1 MALKMQSFTWK
12 KDFEL
17 VRAFLILTYNLTR
30 SFQNWIPSMFENI
43 KFGPCGTEYRDEEDE
58 YVKIW
63 EKTDDSDVSSVS
75 KIVAVT
81 FLKPSGDCWI
91 QIHPD
96 HRFFEKEIVLW
107 MEKQRKE
114 IKSNETPELELRFY
128 VDETDEKRK
137 ALLTELGY
145 EDSGLNEYN
154 RKRPI
159 DEPIPEYQPPDG
171 FTIRSVDVEKDF
183 VQYKKVLAAVFPH
196 CSRMTKR
203 TAKIYSTA
211 SFYNKDLDLVAVDR
225 HGNFAAFCT
234 VRVDPVSKMAEL
246 EPVGTH
252 LDYRKLG
259 LARSV
264 ICEGLRRL
272 QKYHPSSICILG
284 AAVSEAANRL
294 YESVGFTEK
303 REVHLWRKKL

>member
-1 MALKMQSFTWK
+1 
-12 KDFEL
+12 
-17 VRAFLILTYNLTR
+17 
-30 SFQNWIPSMFENI
+30 MFENI
-43 KFGPCGTEYRDEEDE
+43 KFGPCGTEYQDEEDE
-58 YVKIW
+58 YIKIW
-63 EKTDDSDVSSVS
+63 EKADDSDIPPVS

-81 FLKPSGDCWI
+81 FLKPSGDCWT

-96 HRFFEKEIVLW
+96 FRFFEKEIVLW
-107 MEKQRKE
+107 IEKQTRE
-114 IKSNETPELELRFY
+114 IKSNETLELELRFY

-137 ALLTELGY
+137 TLLTELGY
-145 EDSGLNEYN
+145 ENSGLNEYN
-154 RKRPI
+154 RKRPL
-159 DEPIPEYQPPDG
+159 DKPIPEYQLPED
-171 FTIRSVDVEKDF
+171 FTIKSVDVEEDF
-183 VQYKKVLAAVFPH
+183 VQYKNVQAAVFPH

-234 VRVDPVSKMAEL
+234 VRIDPVSRMAEL

-252 LDYRKLG
+252 PDYRRLG

-264 ICEGLRRL
+264 ICEGLHRL

-284 AAVSEAANRL
+284 AATSEAANRL
-294 YESVGFTEK
+294 YESVGLTEK
-303 REVHLWRKKL
+303 TEVHLWRKKL